1 MINNENESLIAA
13 ECHAQADEK
22 KAMLEVE
29 NLTKKFGDLLVL
41 DDISTKIYE
50 GEKVVIVG
58 PSGGGKSTFLRCL
71 NVLEDPTAGRILFMG
86 NDLADLKVN
95 INVQRQ
101 NIGMVFQQFNLFN
114 NYTVKKNI
122 TLAPVRIGIS
132 NMRKQKIKNAFVP
145 IYNKFYKKY
154 GDKINAKIDA
164 EKEQLI
170 KQSEELKAVLKDV
183 SAEWEKTKK
192 SEERQGKT
200 YATYDPELTK
210 KKLKLTA
217 KIEKKRTRRFT

>member
-1 MINNENESLIAA
+1 MEQNNPMIQVNHLCKSFGR
-13 ECHAQADEK
+13 
-22 KAMLEVE
+22 LEV
-29 NLTKKFGDLLVL
+29 LK
-41 DDISTKIYE
+41 DISTTFQR
-50 GEKVVIVG
+50 GSVVAIIG

-71 NVLEDPTAGRILFMG
+71 NLLEKPTSGEIIFDG
-86 NDLADLKVN
+86 VDICDKKTD
-95 INVQRQ
+95 INLHRQ
-101 NIGMVFQQFNLFN
+101 KIGMVFQQFNLFN

-170 KQSEELKAVLKDV
+170 KQSE
-183 SAEWEKTKK
+183 
-192 SEERQGKT
+192 
-200 YATYDPELTK
+200 
-210 KKLKLTA
+210 
-217 KIEKKRTRRFT
+217 

>member
-13 ECHAQADEK
+13 ECHSQADEK

-145 IYNKFYKKY
+145 IYNKFYK
-154 GDKINAKIDA
+154 NTA
-164 EKEQLI
+164 I
-170 KQSEELKAVLKDV
+170 KSMLK
-183 SAEWEKTKK
+183 ST
-192 SEERQGKT
+192 
-200 YATYDPELTK
+200 P
-210 KKLKLTA
+210 
-217 KIEKKRTRRFT
+217 KRNNS